1 MPSLTFASWAQS
13 PIGQAIEMA
22 DHAGTLGAATFQPG
36 LSLLRPDGTQEPITA
51 LPLSMLGP
59 EGVASLDPRCV
70 VRMEPADSAGE
81 VEDNYLA
88 AVELVP
94 PELPWLLTPA
104 RPGEHGRLR
113 PWIVLV
119 VVEVTG
125 RELHPGRPL
134 PTLAAGTDQLP
145 DLADA
150 WGWAH
155 VQQAAEGLGALAG
168 QPVAR
173 LLCPR
178 RLAAST
184 RYRACVVPAFAG
196 GVAAGLGLP
205 ADTVPDPHAPAW
217 DVAQSTRV
225 TLPVFHSWEFGTGVQ
240 GDFEQLVRRLGPAP
254 DERVGGLGRRLVDVE
269 RPWPEDD
276 PLNGAPPGATLLVA
290 GALTS
295 LDPGAP
301 GTVPDGALT
310 DMRKRLLAELDTPA
324 DRVAKT
330 MAPETQARALAPP
343 IYGGAHVS
351 RDRVTAPSQGGTPWV
366 DELNLAIPERIAAG
380 LGTEYIRAN
389 QESLMARAWEQVG
402 AIREA
407 NRRRALA
414 QLATSVAESVHA
426 RHIETMSAGEAVAL
440 SAPAAWRTE
449 LNTEAPSLAAE
460 VAVSTLTT
468 AAASTAFA
476 RFMRPAG
483 PVARATGTA
492 ASRVIE
498 RGLTAEVEVPLQT
511 PLLKRLETVGAAATG
526 PLGLVA
532 DAAIQAERGVAAAG
546 SVVTMQALASVA
558 RINGL
563 TEEAAGLDAALE
575 GLPVDRMAVRAGDL
589 RLVRASLIT
598 SLDTVAAAVGNVEQ
612 TLQAA
617 PAAGGTA
624 ALTPYGIRA
633 DLATL
638 QGRVHAALA
647 PGDRIARRLAS
658 QITMPA
664 AMGAPRSLAPIMAH
678 PVFPEPAALGLLQTA
693 PEWFLPGIGQF
704 PAESVTLLEVNARFV
719 EAYLVGLAHEFNREL
734 LWREFPTDRRGTP
747 FRAFWPRP
755 GAAPDIPEIGEWAGA
770 LGEHMA
776 SGTSHLAVLLVR
788 GTVVRRF
795 PDMTVVA
802 TPAVSAGANMAP
814 GFDPDPTHWLSP
826 LFATA
831 IDAQT
836 LAYGFAIDPETL
848 RPPPTEATPGWFF
861 AFQEHSFRVRFG
873 FDLVESDPP
882 AADRPFDTWN
892 DLDWPRVPVERGFA
906 VAARELAVPANET
919 GEGAARWNADAA
931 DVARICVQRP
941 FRVLIHAHELVGR

>member
-13 PIGQAIEMA
+13 PIGQAI
-22 DHAGTLGAATFQPG
+22 DTPDNGGTLGPATFRPG
-36 LSLLRPDGTQEPITA
+36 LSLLHPDGTQEPITA
-51 LPLSMLGP
+51 RPLTMLGP
-59 EGVASLDPRCV
+59 EGVASLDPRCIA
-70 VRMEPADSAGE
+70 RMEPPDGAGE

-104 RPGEHGRLR
+104 RPDERGRLR

-119 VVEVTG
+119 VVEVA
-125 RELHPGRPL
+125 RSELRPGRPL
-134 PTLAAGTDQLP
+134 PVLSAGSDQLP

-155 VQQAAEGLGALAG
+155 VQQAAEGLGALAA

-196 GVAAGLGLP
+196 GVAAGLGSP
-205 ADTVPDPHAPAW
+205 ADAVPEPHAPAW
-217 DVAQSTRV
+217 DIAQSSRV
-225 TLPVFHSWEFGTGVQ
+225 RLPVFHSWEFGTGVR

-254 DERVGGLGRRLVDVE
+254 EDRVAGLGRRLVDVE
-269 RPWPEDD
+269 RPWPGDD
-276 PLNGAPPGATLLVA
+276 PLDGAPPGATLLVA

-301 GTVPDGALT
+301 GTVPDGALADAT
-310 DMRKRLLAELDTPA
+310 ERLRAQLGTPA
-324 DRVAKT
+324 DRLAGT
-330 MAPETQARALAPP
+330 MAPETQAPALAPP

-351 RDRVTAPSQGGTPWV
+351 RDRVTTPSEDGTAWV

-380 LGTEYIRAN
+380 LGTEYVRAH

-426 RHIETMSAGEAVAL
+426 QHVQTMDAGEAVAL
-440 SAPAAWRTE
+440 SAPAAWRTQMS
-449 LNTEAPSLAAE
+449 TDAPSLATE

-476 RFMRPAG
+476 RFLRPGG
-483 PVARATGTA
+483 PVARATGTT

-511 PLLKRLETVGAAATG
+511 PLLQRLETTGAAATG

-532 DAAIQAERGVAAAG
+532 DAAIQAERGVAAAD

-563 TEEAAGLDAALE
+563 TDQAAGLDAALE
-575 GLPVDRMAVRAGDL
+575 VLPVDRVAVLAGDL
-589 RLVRASLIT
+589 RLLSASLMA
-598 SLDTVAAAVGNVEQ
+598 SLDSVAATVGTVEQ
-612 TLQAA
+612 TLQAG
-617 PAAGGTA
+617 PAAPGTA
-624 ALTPYGIRA
+624 ALTPFGIRA
-633 DLATL
+633 DLASL

-658 QITMPA
+658 QITVPA
-664 AMGAPRSLAPIMAH
+664 AMGDQRSLAPIMAY
-678 PVFPEPAALGLLQTA
+678 PVFPEPAALGLLQAA
-693 PEWFLPGIGQF
+693 PEWFLPGIEGF
-704 PAESVTLLEVNARFV
+704 PAESVTLLGVNARFV
-719 EAYLVGLAHEFNREL
+719 EAYLTGLAHEFNREL

-755 GAAPDIPEIGEWAGA
+755 GAAPDIPEIGEWTGG
-770 LGEHMA
+770 LGQHMA
-776 SGTSHLAVLLVR
+776 SGSSHLAVLLVR

-795 PDMTVVA
+795 QDMIVSA
-802 TPAVSAGANMAP
+802 TPAVSAGPGVAP
-814 GFDPDPTHWLSP
+814 GFDPDPAQWLSP
-826 LFATA
+826 LFA
-831 IDAQT
+831 IPVDAQT
-836 LAYGFAIDPETL
+836 LAYAFPIDPETL
-848 RPPPTEATPGWFF
+848 RPPPSEATPGWFF
-861 AFQEHSFRVRFG
+861 AFQEHSFRIRFG
-873 FDLVESDPP
+873 FDLVEDDPP
-882 AADRPFDTWN
+882 DPGRPFDTWS
-892 DLDWPRVPVERGFA
+892 DVDWPRVPVERGFA
-906 VAARELAVPANET
+906 VAARELAVPTDET
-919 GEGAARWNADAA
+919 GEGSARWNADAA
-931 DVARICVQRP
+931 DIARICVQRP